1 MWGRTA
7 NLLEEKDLEDLS
19 DFILSMLRGNC
30 CHRFEN
36 LLKRFMF
43 VEGFKEGLSCFILKN
58 YDDKPRKV
66 KLWSSLYRD
75 FHEKNDPS
83 PKIGY

>member
-30 CHRFEN
+30 RHRFEN

-43 VEGFKEGLSCFILKN
+43 AEGFNEGLSCFILKN
-58 YDDKPRKV
+58 YEAKKSKIV
-66 KLWSSLYRD
+66 K
-75 FHEKNDPS
+75 FV
-83 PKIGY
+83 I